1 MACSNIILLLILVT
15 FSLQINQPLQG
26 VQQTKFMLN
35 KDDLKKLNTECYD
48 VEPCKKC
55 NFQQLKEL
63 VECSVTGSIKTKKC
77 MYYNYD
83 NELQHE
89 QVITDSCE
97 SSKFKVDNIIKIMIL
112 FIVLLVISLIVRK
125 KEKKRIYGLKNNS
138 YKFIKST

>member
-1 MACSNIILLLILVT
+1 MAYSNIILLLMLVT
-15 FSLQINQPLQG
+15 SSLQINQPPQG
-26 VQQTKFMLN
+26 VQQNKFILN

-63 VECSVTGSIKTKKC
+63 VECSSTGSIKTKKC

-97 SSKFKVDNIIKIMIL
+97 SSKFKVDNIFKT
-112 FIVLLVISLIVRK
+112 FN
-125 KEKKRIYGLKNNS
+125 IYN
-138 YKFIKST
+138 YF